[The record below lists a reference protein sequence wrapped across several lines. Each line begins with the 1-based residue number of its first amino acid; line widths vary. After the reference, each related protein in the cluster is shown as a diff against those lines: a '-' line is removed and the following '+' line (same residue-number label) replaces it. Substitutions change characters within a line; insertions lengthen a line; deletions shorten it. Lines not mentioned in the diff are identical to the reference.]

1 MEAMNKIMHSSN
13 TSHSLLNEFTI
24 NMYKDKLSRPRLEV
38 RPFTLGSTT
47 IIKVKRRKN
56 QTKHDPPPGEFA
68 VDMSQLDSQN
78 EIGTS
83 VTKTRSNNRKIQ
95 TMQA

>member
-56 QTKHDPPPGEFA
+56 QTKHDPPP
-68 VDMSQLDSQN
+68 VSLRSICPN
-78 EIGTS
+78 WIPK
-83 VTKTRSNNRKIQ
+83 TKSGPL
-95 TMQA
+95 